1 MNKPLIQV
9 FTYLIRVDSTQTLN
23 QNSVCLQLRTEPQIW
38 FDDRHEWAK
47 KLSATL
53 ISILESNDDLCKNF
67 VKKEVLENLALITLN
82 AESIYTDDKPS
93 HNLFASE
100 EGSLALNIGYKMS
113 PRMVRQIQRYSKHEY
128 VVLEIKNDLSDLEE
142 KLLSL

>member
-9 FTYLIRVDSTQTLN
+9 FTYLIKVDSTQTLN

-38 FDDRHEWAK
+38 FDDRHEWVK